1 MVVSN
6 LIFDIVLFGALLLAA
21 VADGALP
28 QTFGVA
34 TLIAVGAAIYI
45 GAQEW
50 CDTLLRLRQW
60 TQDALS
66 TAVAL
71 STLGFIYFWWRNPGD
86 FALLVLSIGLMMAS
100 LMLAIA
106 ILAAFGAAFKERSA
120 KPLIGM
126 LLTIIGAFAL
136 GILGGVLV
144 LFLGGGASLLSKAI
158 VIGVSVFAWKIR
170 EMIRPPAANVHADG
184 SNIINGKKPATPTD
198 FDLNLPSTHAARWAL
213 IPRGGTLLD
222 RLAPVLFLAAILF
235 LAARQMKSP
244 DLWNPTPPAS
254 ADQNSSAL
262 NNDGASDA
270 P

>member
-6 LIFDIVLFGALLLAA
+6 IIFDIVLFGALLLAA
-21 VADGALP
+21 VADGAFP

-50 CDTLLRLRQW
+50 CDALLRWRQW

-86 FALLVLSIGLMMAS
+86 LSLLILSVGLMMAS

-106 ILAAFGAAFKERSA
+106 VLAAFGAAFKERSA
-120 KPLIGM
+120 QPLVG
-126 LLTIIGAFAL
+126 LVLTVFGAFAL

-158 VIGVSVFAWKIR
+158 VIGLSVFAWKIR
-170 EMIRPPAANVHADG
+170 ETIRPPKANLHADNTA
-184 SNIINGKKPATPTD
+184 STTPTD

-222 RLAPVLFLAAILF
+222 RLVPVLVLSAVLF

-254 ADQNSSAL
+254 ADPNASAL
-262 NNDGASDA
+262 NNGDSDA